1 MSQPSNTSTPP
12 AQPATAQEWISLK
25 NGCICCSVKD
35 SGVAAIED
43 LMSRRGFFDYILL
56 ETTGLADPGN
66 IAPVFWVD
74 DGLGSSVYLDG
85 IVTVVDAVNLEK
97 SLDQPHEEEKA
108 ENVVEEGQDG
118 VQIHHHV
125 GAGPL
130 MSIAHLQVSHA
141 DVILL
146 NKVDLVS
153 EEELQR
159 FQERIRNINGLAMII
174 PTSHAKVP
182 QLEGVLLDL
191 HAYDGKGA
199 SAVSGFK
206 SKGHSH
212 LDSSIS
218 TISIPVPL
226 LEPHR
231 LPLLESWLQGLLW
244 ENNAKHEIY
253 RVKGYI
259 PITDGT
265 ARVVQGVREIFDI
278 FEVNTSEEMGDEG
291 KIILIGRGLENV
303 QFGMD
308 FAG

>member
-12 AQPATAQEWISLK
+12 TKPVTAQEWISLQ
-25 NGCICCSVKD
+25 NGCICCSVRD

-97 SLDQPHEEEKA
+97 SLDAPRDEEKA

-130 MSIAHLQVSHA
+130 MSIAHLQISHA
-141 DVILL
+141 DVMLL

-153 EEELQR
+153 KEELR
-159 FQERIRNINGLAMII
+159 NVQERIRSINGLAKII
-174 PTSHAKVP
+174 PTTHGKVS

-191 HAYDGKGA
+191 HAYDGQGA
-199 SAVSGFK
+199 SAIAAFQ

-218 TISIPVPL
+218 TISLPVPL
-226 LEPHR
+226 LEPQR

-244 ENNAKHEIY
+244 ENNAKYEIY
-253 RVKGYI
+253 RVKGCI
-259 PITDGT
+259 PVTDGT
-265 ARVVQGVREIFDI
+265 SRVVQGVREIFDI
-278 FEVNTSEEMGDEG
+278 FEVLASEEMGKEG
-291 KIILIGRGLENV
+291 KIVLIGRGLDNAPLD
-303 QFGMD
+303 MD
-308 FAG
+308 FAA